1 MFFVYGVNYKRSTF
15 SLLLNQ
21 FASQVF
27 FFFYNFFR
35 IVFIVGFLIKF
46 SFSLLLFPFA
56 SQVFS
61 LLAFTTFSRLFSQEF
76 SSFSFLFHFCTNLKV
91 KFFFIHTFTTFSKL
105 FSQRVSHLVFMG
117 YNHFFSRAQFSW
129 KFFSFFLMN
138 SFSIDLAFNSF

>member
-1 MFFVYGVNYKRSTF
+1 MSGEPLFFDNSPGWICFFVYGVNYKRSTF

-35 IVFIVGFLIKF
+35 IVFIVGLLIKF

-76 SSFSFLFHFCTNLKV
+76 SSFSFLFHSCTNLKV
-91 KFFFIHTFTTFSKL
+91 KFFLHTYFYNFFKVIFTK
-105 FSQRVSHLVFMG
+105 G
-117 YNHFFSRAQFSW
+117 
-129 KFFSFFLMN
+129 FSF
-138 SFSIDLAFNSF
+138 SFYGL